1 MDREVPMRSLCTP
14 KILACAVL
22 LVLVRAPGT
31 AAQEGAFGIGGR
43 FAWIRGDAHAD
54 TSAVRFTG
62 GHIRLHMSKRTAV
75 ELSLDSKTDT
85 STDSTVRT
93 RDFPVQASLLLY
105 PLKSALSPYLL
116 GGGGW
121 YTHRI
126 EQLADKEVVSSAT
139 TREFGWHAGFGAQM
153 RLGGHAGMHA
163 DYRYTFL
170 DFGSDNAGPS
180 ASLAGRSSLLSA
192 PAKLLPSYRG
202 SMWTA
207 GLTVY
212 F

>member
-1 MDREVPMRSLCTP
+1 MRSNCTL
-14 KILACAVL
+14 KVLACAAL
-22 LVLVRAPGT
+22 FTLVQAASA
-31 AAQEGAFGIGGR
+31 AAQDGAFGIGVR
-43 FAWIRGDAHAD
+43 FAWIRGDAHVD

-62 GHIRLHMSKRTAV
+62 GQLRLHMSKRTAV
-75 ELSLDSKTDT
+75 ELSLDVKTVT
-85 STDSTVRT
+85 STDLAVRT
-93 RDFPVQASLLLY
+93 RDLPVQASLLLY
-105 PLKSALSPYLL
+105 PVKAALSPYLL

-126 EQLADKEVVSSAT
+126 EQMTDKEVASSVTA
-139 TREFGWHAGFGAQM
+139 REFGWHAGFGAQL
-153 RLGGHAGMHA
+153 RLGGHAGLHA

-170 DFGSDNAGPS
+170 DFGSDNEKTAAG
-180 ASLAGRSSLLSA
+180 LADRSSLLPS
-192 PAKLLPSYRG
+192 PSKLLPGYRG